1 MHIISFGEDKCLIP
15 LIIEQRD
22 WAVPFL
28 AGWACLAPIIWLIIG
43 ILLCVWVYR
52 DAESR
57 KMNGALWLIIVLI
70 SGIIG
75 LIIYLI
81 VRKEK
86 PPPPPTSR
94 PEYTMAQPSAIKFCP
109 YCGKEIEANAV
120 FCPYCG
126 KKVS

>member
-1 MHIISFGEDKCLIP
+1 
-15 LIIEQRD
+15 
-22 WAVPFL
+22 
-28 AGWACLAPIIWLIIG
+28 
-43 ILLCVWVYR
+43 
-52 DAESR
+52 
-57 KMNGALWLIIVLI
+57 MNGALWLIIVLI

-94 PEYTMAQPSAIKFCP
+94 PEYTMAQPSAIKFGP